1 MKKNDDDMNLD
12 FHGKFIVLDGPDG
25 CGKTTQQQM
34 LSEWIRGHGVEVV
47 CFRDPGT
54 TAIGEQIR
62 NILLD
67 TANVGMG
74 DNVEVLL
81 YMAAR
86 AQLWKECI
94 APALEQ
100 GKCVV
105 QDRWLSS
112 TCAYQGSAGGFGV
125 DNVVRVADHSLQRV
139 WPDITLI
146 LDVDLATAAGRMNRP
161 LDRMEQKGAGY
172 HQMVREAFLGL
183 CGRYS
188 NIIKIDAAV
197 TPDAVQRQIQYAIT
211 TCFAGKK

>member
-1 MKKNDDDMNLD
+1 MAID

-25 CGKTTQQQM
+25 CGKTTQQKM
-34 LSEWIRGHGVEVV
+34 LSEWIQGQGVEVV

-67 TANVGMG
+67 TAHVGMG

-86 AQLWKECI
+86 AQLWKEYI
-94 APALEQ
+94 QPALEQ

-105 QDRWLSS
+105 LDRWITS

-125 DNVVRVADHSLQRV
+125 DNVIRVANHSLDRV

-146 LDVDLATAAGRMNRP
+146 LDVDLKTAAGRMNRP
-161 LDRMEQKGAGY
+161 LDRMEQKGKAY
-172 HQMVREAFLGL
+172 HQKVREGFLGL
-183 CGRYS
+183 CGHYP
-188 NIIKIDAAV
+188 NIIKMDAAG
-197 TPDAVQRQIQYAIT
+197 TPDVVQQQIQNAIK
-211 TCFAGKK
+211 TCFAGAKK

>member
-1 MKKNDDDMNLD
+1 VIQDMNLD

-25 CGKTTQQQM
+25 CGKTTQQKM
-34 LSEWIRGHGVEVV
+34 LSEWIGQQGAEVV

-67 TANVGMG
+67 TANAGMG

-105 QDRWLSS
+105 QDRWLTS

-125 DNVVRVADHSLQRV
+125 DNVVRLADHSLDRV
-139 WPDITLI
+139 WPDITLV
-146 LDVDLATAAGRMNRP
+146 LDVDLKTAAGRMNRP
-161 LDRMEQKGAGY
+161 LDRMERKGAGY
-172 HQMVREAFLGL
+172 HQLVREGFLGL
-183 CGRYS
+183 CGRYP
-188 NIIKIDAAV
+188 NIIKIDATV
-197 TPDAVQRQIQYAIT
+197 EPDVVQRQIRYAIT
-211 TCFAGKK
+211 TCFAKKNK